1 MSEGLSLR
9 LPAWSRG
16 LAVVRTLSNYFS
28 SAYARFR
35 GTLAPLQGRDTYLL
49 PTPNA
54 LMKRLF
60 LPILAATVAGAVG
73 ASAIFLIA
81 GSATGQRA
89 PGAARATGRTTSTGG
104 VRRSV
109 ASTALTA
116 TQIYQQD
123 SSGVVSIKAV
133 SESGGDTG
141 TGIVLNSEG
150 LILTNNHVISDGV
163 SLTVSPGKSTNVNRP
178 ATVVGADAN
187 SDLALIKVDPSGL
200 GLVPLKLVS
209 SSSVQV
215 GDSVYAIGNP
225 YGLDETLT
233 KGIVSALDREIG
245 APNGAPIKGAIQTD
259 AALNP
264 GNSGGPLLNAQGE
277 VIGVNSQIASDA
289 SSAGGGQPG
298 STGVGFAI
306 SSNTVSE
313 VIKTI
318 EAGGGTTGSG
328 QAGEEARAQQPSQE
342 GEGAV
347 ESPPSGGAVQ
357 TEAESPYGRVHGG
370 EEEGR
375 EVGPYGVEAGP
386 PSEVEEGFH

>member
-1 MSEGLSLR
+1 
-9 LPAWSRG
+9 
-16 LAVVRTLSNYFS
+16 
-28 SAYARFR
+28 
-35 GTLAPLQGRDTYLL
+35 
-49 PTPNA
+49 
-54 LMKRLF
+54 MKRLF
-60 LPILAATVAGAVG
+60 LPILAAVVAGAIG

-81 GSATGQRA
+81 GTSTGQRA
-89 PGAARATGRTTSTGG
+89 PGAVRATGRTTSSGG

-109 ASTALTA
+109 ASTAPTA

-123 SSGVVSIKAV
+123 SSGVVSIKATN
-133 SESGGDTG
+133 ESGGDTG

-150 LILTNNHVISDGV
+150 LILTNNHVIAEGASI
-163 SLTVSPGKSTNVNRP
+163 TVSPGKSSSVSRP
-178 ATVVGADAN
+178 ASVVGTDAD

-200 GLVPLKLVS
+200 GLTPLKLVS

-245 APNGAPIKGAIQTD
+245 APDGAPIKGAIQTD

-264 GNSGGPLLNAQGE
+264 GNSGGPLLNAQGD

-289 SSAGGGQPG
+289 SSADGGQAG

-318 EAGGGTTGSG
+318 EAGGGTVGSG
-328 QAGEEARAQQPSQE
+328 QAGGEAGAQQPSE
-342 GEGAV
+342 GSEGTL
-347 ESPPSGGAVQ
+347 ESSPGGGEAQV
-357 TEAESPYGRVHGG
+357 EAENPYGRVRGG
-370 EEEGR
+370 EVGGEGG
-375 EVGPYGVEAGP
+375 EVGPYSTESGASPG
-386 PSEVEEGFH
+386 EVEEGFR